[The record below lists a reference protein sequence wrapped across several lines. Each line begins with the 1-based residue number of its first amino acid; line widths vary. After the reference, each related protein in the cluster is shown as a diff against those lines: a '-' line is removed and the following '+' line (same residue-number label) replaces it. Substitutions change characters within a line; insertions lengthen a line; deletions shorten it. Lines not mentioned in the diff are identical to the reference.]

1 MQVRDV
7 MTKDVITLRRTA
19 PFKEVVETLIAAGVS
34 GAPVVDDEGRLLG
47 VVSEADLM
55 TRKAYGGTTR
65 HALALVAGY
74 LTGDD
79 PRWLRKSA
87 GLTAEQLMTTAPVTV
102 SPGHDMAVAARR
114 MLDRNVNRLPVVDDA
129 GRVVGIVAR
138 RDLLRPWGRS
148 DDAIRNDV
156 DVLLRDPRRVPEDN
170 RVACEVV
177 DGIVR
182 LLGTVRV
189 PTDAVVVEAAV
200 RAVPGVVEMVSE
212 ITAEHPSPSLDA
224 LTIPLR

>member
-1 MQVRDV
+1 
-7 MTKDVITLRRTA
+7 MTEEVITLRRTA
-19 PFKEVVETLIAAGVS
+19 PFKEVVETLMAAAVS
-34 GAPVVDDEGRLLG
+34 GAPVVDDNGRLLG
-47 VVSEADLM
+47 VVTEADLM
-55 TRKAYGGTTR
+55 TRKAYSGTR

-87 GLTAEQLMTTAPVTV
+87 ALTAEQLMTTAPVTV
-102 SPGHDMAVAARR
+102 SPGHDIGVAARR
-114 MLDRNVNRLPVVDDA
+114 MLDHAVNRLPVVDDA

-138 RDLLRPWGRS
+138 RDLLRSWIRA
-148 DDAIRNDV
+148 DEAIAADV
-156 DVLLRDPRRVPEDN
+156 RELLRDPRRVPEDN
-170 RVACEVV
+170 RVACEVT

-200 RAVPGVVEMVSE
+200 RAVPGAVDVVSE
-212 ITAEHPSPSLDA
+212 ITSEHPSPSLDA